1 MRPTGRPPKP
11 IEQKRR
17 LGNPGKRKL
26 PETSVELVAAKEL
39 PEPLRPLLDPGRSF
53 WDRVWSGGASWISPG
68 TDIEIVQIICE
79 QIDERH
85 QLRYIVL
92 RDREG
97 ELWRQRSQLRKLDQQ
112 IMLGLSMLGF
122 TPTDRT
128 RLGLAEVKFE
138 SKLDKYRKQ
147 RAEILDA
154 EVVSED

>member
-1 MRPTGRPPKP
+1 MRQTGRPPKP

-26 PETSVELVAAKEL
+26 PETEIVLAASTSV
-39 PEPLRPLLDPGRSF
+39 PEPIRPLLDPGRAF
-53 WDRVWSGGASWISPG
+53 WDRVWSGGAVWISQS
-68 TDIEIVQIICE
+68 TDIEMVQMLCE

-97 ELWRQRSQLRKLDQQ
+97 NLWRQRSQLRKLDQQ